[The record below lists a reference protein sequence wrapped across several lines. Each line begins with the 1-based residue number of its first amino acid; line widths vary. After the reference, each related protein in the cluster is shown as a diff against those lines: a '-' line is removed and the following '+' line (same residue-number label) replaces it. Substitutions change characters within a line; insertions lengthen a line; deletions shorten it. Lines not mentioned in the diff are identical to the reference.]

1 MQLGGNWFNPAV
13 GGTGG
18 GRGWEG
24 IEFEHIY
31 LIPLHFR
38 I

>member
-18 GRGWEG
+18 GEG

-38 I
+38 L